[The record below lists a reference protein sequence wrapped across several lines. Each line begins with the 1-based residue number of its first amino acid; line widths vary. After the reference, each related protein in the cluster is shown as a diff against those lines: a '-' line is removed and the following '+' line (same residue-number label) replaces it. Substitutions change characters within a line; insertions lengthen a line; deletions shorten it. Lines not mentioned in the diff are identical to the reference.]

1 MAWGNA
7 FTVPEIGGAPIPL
20 KSDID
25 FKVEVEECHRVPT
38 RSKLTQNF
46 AQPETTTLEPDT
58 CFYLHLLQS
67 DHTLEPLALT
77 CE

>member
-25 FKVEVEECHRVPT
+25 FKVEV
-38 RSKLTQNF
+38 
-46 AQPETTTLEPDT
+46 
-58 CFYLHLLQS
+58 
-67 DHTLEPLALT
+67 
-77 CE
+77 